1 MKRLLLA
8 LAAACSLLTA
18 AAQQTPT
25 YVYGI
30 DFSLAR
36 VSGANESDQQFAEA
50 FRRINQLLI
59 TEADKYDFA
68 RALRQ
73 PQLSIDIDP
82 MLQRLDACG
91 YERLRD
97 TKHTATDEE
106 VRAAIASYELEE
118 QEGTGIVLVALLL
131 DKPSAKALYEMVI
144 FDIAT
149 REVRCIERVE
159 GHAGGFG
166 LRNFWA
172 NTIREVLKTWRREH
186 REPLLP

>member
-1 MKRLLLA
+1 M
-8 LAAACSLLTA
+8 
-18 AAQQTPT
+18 
-25 YVYGI
+25 
-30 DFSLAR
+30 
-36 VSGANESDQQFAEA
+36 
-50 FRRINQLLI
+50 
-59 TEADKYDFA
+59 
-68 RALRQ
+68 
-73 PQLSIDIDP
+73 
-82 MLQRLDACG
+82 
-91 YERLRD
+91 
-97 TKHTATDEE
+97 
-106 VRAAIASYELEE
+106 
-118 QEGTGIVLVALLL
+118 LVALLL

>member
-36 VSGANESDQQFAEA
+36 VRGADESDQQFAEA

-73 PQLSIDIDP
+73 PQLSVDIDP

-97 TKHTATDEE
+97 TKHAATDEE

-149 REVRCIERVE
+149 REVRC
-159 GHAGGFG
+159 
-166 LRNFWA
+166 
-172 NTIREVLKTWRREH
+172 TWRREH

>member
-73 PQLSIDIDP
+73 PQLSVDIDP

-118 QEGTGIVLVALLL
+118 QEGTGVVLVALLL

-159 GHAGGFG
+159 GQAGGVG

-172 NTIREVLKTWRREH
+172 NTIREGLKTWRREH

>member
-36 VSGANESDQQFAEA
+36 VRGADESDQQFAEA

-73 PQLSIDIDP
+73 PQLSVDIDP

-97 TKHTATDEE
+97 TKHAATDEE

-172 NTIREVLKTWRREH
+172 NTVREVLKTWRR
-186 REPLLP
+186 

>member
-18 AAQQTPT
+18 AAQQSPT
-25 YVYGI
+25 CVYGI

-36 VSGANESDQQFAEA
+36 VRGADESDQQFAEA

-59 TEADKYDFA
+59 TEADRYDFA
-68 RALRQ
+68 RALHQ
-73 PQLSIDIDP
+73 PQLSVDIDP

-106 VRAAIASYELEE
+106 V
-118 QEGTGIVLVALLL
+118 
-131 DKPSAKALYEMVI
+131 
-144 FDIAT
+144 
-149 REVRCIERVE
+149 
-159 GHAGGFG
+159 
-166 LRNFWA
+166 
-172 NTIREVLKTWRREH
+172 LKTWRREH